1 MQVGEKWVLVLAA
14 GEGARLSRLT
24 TDTRG
29 QIIPKQYCSL
39 RGGDSFLE
47 ATLARAE
54 RIVPRAR
61 IVVVVAAEHAVW
73 WRSQLGHLPP
83 ANVVVQPRNCGTA
96 PGLLL
101 PLLTI
106 LERDP
111 EASVLVLPSD
121 HHVADEAGFATWLS
135 SALAGVVR
143 GAADIVL
150 VGVAAETP
158 TSDYG
163 WIVPAGTAAMSP
175 VAAFVEKPPP
185 AQAARLMAA
194 GAVWSTFIFAARGHA
209 LTALVETC
217 RPGLVASLRMASV
230 LGGES
235 LSRLYDILP
244 RTDLSR
250 DVLERAPDRLHVLT
264 APACG
269 WTDLGTPERV
279 ARCLAGL
286 PARGAMQSAPPH
298 VGRFELATRLAGGS
312 ADVGFPGRRPVG
324 SEAAPVSESQ
334 GRSLPRDAIA
344 PLPDRVHRSVP
355 R

>member
-1 MQVGEKWVLVLAA
+1 MQVGENWVIVLAA
-14 GEGARLSRLT
+14 GQGVRLSQLT
-24 TDTRG
+24 TAAGG
-29 QIIPKQYCSL
+29 QVVPKQFCSL

-54 RIVPRAR
+54 RLVPRTR

-83 ANVVVQPRNCGTA
+83 ANVVVQPRNRGTA

-106 LERDP
+106 LGRDP

-121 HHVADEAGFATWLS
+121 HFVADEAGFAVWLQ

-143 GAADIVL
+143 GAAAIVL
-150 VGVAAETP
+150 VGVAAEAP

-163 WIVPAGTAAMSP
+163 WIVPAGTAGIRP
-175 VAAFVEKPPP
+175 VVAFVEKPPT
-185 AQAARLMAA
+185 AQAERLMAN
-194 GAVWSTFIFAARGHA
+194 GAVWNTFIFAARGHA
-209 LTALVETC
+209 LTALAETC
-217 RPGLVASLRMASV
+217 RPGLVAGLRSAMV

-235 LSRLYDILP
+235 LSRLYDTLP
-244 RTDLSR
+244 SIDLSR
-250 DVLERAPDRLHVLT
+250 EVLQRAPDHLHVLT

-286 PARGAMQSAPPH
+286 PARSAARPTPRRFAHFDLASRIGAWPLHDDAARTRPACDAPGVL
-298 VGRFELATRLAGGS
+298 VGG
-312 ADVGFPGRRPVG
+312 
-324 SEAAPVSESQ
+324 
-334 GRSLPRDAIA
+334 
-344 PLPDRVHRSVP
+344 
-355 R
+355 

>member
-1 MQVGEKWVLVLAA
+1 MQVGEKWVIVLAA

-24 TDTRG
+24 TDTAG
-29 QIIPKQYCSL
+29 QVIPKQFCSL

-47 ATLARAE
+47 VTLARAE
-54 RIVPRAR
+54 RLVPRAR

-83 ANVVVQPRNCGTA
+83 ANVVVQPRNRGTA

-106 LERDP
+106 LGRDP

-121 HHVADEAGFATWLS
+121 HFVADEAGFAASLRSAS
-135 SALAGVVR
+135 SGVAR

-163 WIVPAGTAAMSP
+163 WIVPAGRAGICP
-175 VAAFVEKPPP
+175 VACFVEKPPTV
-185 AQAARLMAA
+185 QAERLMVA
-194 GAVWSTFIFAARGHA
+194 GAVWNTFIFAARGHA
-209 LTALVETC
+209 LTALVEAC
-217 RPGLVASLRMASV
+217 RPGLVASLRSAMV

-235 LSRLYDILP
+235 LSRLYDTLP
-244 RTDLSR
+244 CIDLSR
-250 DVLERAPDRLHVLT
+250 DVLQRAPDHLHVLT

-286 PARGAMQSAPPH
+286 PVRGGALTERQHSGRYDLASRFGEWPLDAAVPRSCRAYAPPRGH
-298 VGRFELATRLAGGS
+298 
-312 ADVGFPGRRPVG
+312 
-324 SEAAPVSESQ
+324 
-334 GRSLPRDAIA
+334 
-344 PLPDRVHRSVP
+344 
-355 R
+355 